1 MLVLLV
7 YNHLNIFYLTLKERE
22 VDSEKKAFG
31 KWWVWI
37 LVLLIPTILI
47 FTGLRY
53 AGLVGGT
60 YIERK
65 VFENSFQYSEATK
78 ASIATFEAQL
88 AEIDHKLSSDLDDT
102 TRINLEASAA
112 AVRIQLSVARSRQ

>member
-1 MLVLLV
+1 M
-7 YNHLNIFYLTLKERE
+7 
-22 VDSEKKAFG
+22 DSEKKAFG